1 MTIKTNGK
9 MKEISI
15 KKEPTLKEQLKEA
28 IINDTFYDFIA
39 NNYYKLSKDELC
51 DLLKNYDYTRYQIE
65 KNKHLSISDFSDLLL
80 DNLNDYDFFNE
91 E

>member
-1 MTIKTNGK
+1 MKQNETKTL
-9 MKEISI
+9 
-15 KKEPTLKEQLKEA
+15 TLKEELKEA

-39 NNYYKLSKDELC
+39 NNYYKLSKEDLC

-65 KNKHLSISDFSDLLL
+65 KNEYLDISNFPDLLI
-80 DNLNDYDFFNE
+80 DNLNDHDFFNE